1 MVATVEVRIF
11 FLTLLS
17 LSYEKFVVTL
27 RMATLSKILVLCVGL
42 ALSCN
47 LWAQSREFG
56 CRNVDGVWQEKTD
69 IVNSAFLARYTIN
82 ADSIWYSVNEYDGLN
97 PIRSFGGTYTIN
109 RDSISIRIQYIKRVS
124 YTAICRDQFLPASNQ
139 WSILDEGSLTT
150 DTLPAPQIFVLPIKM
165 EGKTLVIDD
174 VPFYLREFGIRN
186 TIKKLNRQLE

>member
-11 FLTLLS
+11 LALLS
-17 LSYEKFVVTL
+17 PSYEIFVVTL
-27 RMATLSKILVLCVGL
+27 RMATLSKILVFCVGF

-56 CRNVDGVWQEKTD
+56 CRNVDGVWQEKIH

-97 PIRSFGGTYTIN
+97 PIRSFGGTYTID

-124 YTAICRDQFLPASNQ
+124 HTAICRDQFLPANNQ
-139 WSILDEGSLTT
+139 WSILDEGTLVT
-150 DTLPAPQIFVLPIKM
+150 DTLPTPQLFVLPIKI
-165 EGKTLVIDD
+165 ETKTLVIDD
-174 VPFYLREFGIRN
+174 IPFYLITDE
-186 TIKKLNRQLE
+186 QQ